1 MFYFVQS
8 VNLCLIKSCKKLNWS
23 FYHFD
28 DVLVIKCNMRSVIER
43 YCSTF
48 SIDMGLVF
56 KLKIFIAFLLFD
68 EEIGFLFVKFIGL
81 LCLVH
86 LSWGYSKFLN

>member
-1 MFYFVQS
+1 MFITILRGLRYPKGRKKGHKIFKVFVKMFYFVQS

-28 DVLVIKCNMRSVIER
+28 DVLVIKCNMGSVIER

-48 SIDMGLVF
+48 
-56 KLKIFIAFLLFD
+56 LLTWD
-68 EEIGFLFVKFIGL
+68 LF
-81 LCLVH
+81 
-86 LSWGYSKFLN
+86 